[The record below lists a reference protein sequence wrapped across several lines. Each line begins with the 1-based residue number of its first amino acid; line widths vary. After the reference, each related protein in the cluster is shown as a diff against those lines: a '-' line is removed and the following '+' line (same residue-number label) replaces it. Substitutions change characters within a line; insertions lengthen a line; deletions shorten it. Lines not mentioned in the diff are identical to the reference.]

1 MPAQKS
7 LNLGDRIKD
16 HREHTS
22 RIAGTLT
29 AAHHRREQFTSG
41 VAGIPLVNQHG
52 ALSDGS
58 VVKDDRGAH
67 VHQILKRVQSTV
79 AAAVWNGRSQKTEV
93 QKLQNSQSIEYQQRT
108 WTLSLAL
115 LKMPCGS

>member
-1 MPAQKS
+1 MLARKS
-7 LNLGDRIKD
+7 SDLGDQMKD
-16 HREHTS
+16 YREHTS

-29 AAHHRREQFTSG
+29 TAHDRGGHFAFG
-41 VAGIPLVNQHG
+41 VAGIPLVDQHG

-79 AAAVWNGRSQKTEV
+79 GRLFGTAGHRRLSYRN
-93 QKLQNSQSIEYQQRT
+93 LQNSQSVEILTTHMSPICRAIEN
-108 WTLSLAL
+108 AL
-115 LKMPCGS
+115 R